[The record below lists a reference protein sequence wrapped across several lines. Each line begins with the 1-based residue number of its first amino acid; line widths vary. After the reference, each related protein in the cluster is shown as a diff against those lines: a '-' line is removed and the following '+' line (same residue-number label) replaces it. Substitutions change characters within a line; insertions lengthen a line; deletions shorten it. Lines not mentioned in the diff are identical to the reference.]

1 MEGGPSGP
9 SRPRRQRKQK
19 NYASDDD
26 EFAGPAPKIKLKI
39 GGGGG
44 GGGDGGGGAAAADQS
59 GIGWDRELDSD
70 TEEPLAV
77 EEQFMLRLPPD
88 LAPKLKEMVEQR
100 NVGPDVWFKF
110 KDSRRAVFHLGNK
123 LYGAKLVDLPALL
136 ESQKLTGSGGQSVKV
151 ADISQMLLVEEEV
164 QEEADVTRE
173 KAFNIEDFIYPHGIT
188 PPLKHVRKRRFRK
201 RVNKRTI
208 EIVEQ
213 AVEKL
218 LEKDARAEQVQY
230 ELLDHD
236 VPSDDEYG
244 SPGPGGARNGDNSSI
259 GAPTPRREGSV
270 SSAPGEGDDGMDQ
283 DGDQYDRDDEPE
295 EEEGGSGY
303 DSDLANEINKGM
315 AALDASASEDE
326 SGSDVGGLFGG
337 SSDDDDDDEEE
348 QPANEDPETMEQRKR
363 IKLLLEETG
372 DLERAI
378 QSKEAELAKA
388 ANPIFKKRFEEMI
401 KKLSVERDLK
411 RAQHSKAVAELDKQQ
426 QAGQAAA
433 NAAVAAQAAA
443 GSAAAASSS
452 TAPANAEASG
462 SGAATDGDRMDES

>member
-1 MEGGPSGP
+1 MQLFRPSLR
-9 SRPRRQRKQK
+9 SRAHF
-19 NYASDDD
+19 YY
-26 EFAGPAPKIKLKI
+26 
-39 GGGGG
+39 
-44 GGGDGGGGAAAADQS
+44 
-59 GIGWDRELDSD
+59 
-70 TEEPLAV
+70 PL
-77 EEQFMLRLPPD
+77 
-88 LAPKLKEMVEQR
+88 
-100 NVGPDVWFKF
+100 
-110 KDSRRAVFHLGNK
+110 
-123 LYGAKLVDLPALL
+123 
-136 ESQKLTGSGGQSVKV
+136 T
-151 ADISQMLLVEEEV
+151 
-164 QEEADVTRE
+164 
-173 KAFNIEDFIYPHGIT
+173 
-188 PPLKHVRKRRFRK
+188 
-201 RVNKRTI
+201 
-208 EIVEQ
+208 
-213 AVEKL
+213 
-218 LEKDARAEQVQY
+218 

-244 SPGPGGARNGDNSSI
+244 SPGPGTRNGDNSSI

-270 SSAPGEGDDGMDQ
+270 SSAPGEGDDGIDQ

-295 EEEGGSGY
+295 EEEAGSGY

-337 SSDDDDDDEEE
+337 SSDDDDEDEE

-363 IKLLLEETG
+363 IKLLHEETG

-388 ANPIFKKRFEEMI
+388 ANPIFKVRFSHRFSPSFVRVDPSPRRSQKRFEEMI

-443 GSAAAASSS
+443 GSAAAAA
-452 TAPANAEASG
+452 APANAEASG